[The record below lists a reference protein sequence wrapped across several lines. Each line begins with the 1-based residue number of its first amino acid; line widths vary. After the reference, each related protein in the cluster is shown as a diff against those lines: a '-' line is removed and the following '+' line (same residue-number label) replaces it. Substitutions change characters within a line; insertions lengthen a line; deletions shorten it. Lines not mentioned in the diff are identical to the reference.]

1 MKKLFAIL
9 FFIAVL
15 FTNYAQAQCS
25 VDTSLKSPG
34 FKPDT
39 IPHAMEQVSYSQ
51 VIQFKFPTDTTV
63 FSQKVTFD
71 SLTIKAIDSLPK
83 SITWQC
89 GKPGCT
95 YLGGENGCL
104 TLSGTP
110 PTGTAGKY
118 KMIITVTAHFP
129 MPAPFPYRH
138 QDFANTWNFYVDGAN
153 GILVREHTNY
163 MNVSPN
169 PFDQHVNLEIQNEK
183 SEKSRV
189 QIFDVHGR
197 AVYDMNLQLNPG
209 INQVNIDTKIWN
221 SGLYIIK
228 TNGAFA
234 GKIIKM

>member
-1 MKKLFAIL
+1 MKKLFTIL
-9 FFIAVL
+9 FATIFFAN
-15 FTNYAQAQCS
+15 FAHAQCS
-25 VDTSLKSPG
+25 VDTNLKAAG

-39 IPHAMEQVSYSQ
+39 IPHATELSAYSQ
-51 VIQFKFPTDTTV
+51 VIQFKFPTDTTI

-89 GKPGCT
+89 GKASCT
-95 YLGGENGCL
+95 YMGGENGCL

-110 PTGTAGKY
+110 PNGSAGKY

-138 QDFANTWNFYVDGAN
+138 QDFTNNWSFYVDGATA
-153 GILVREHTNY
+153 VMEPAFTNHI
-163 MNVSPN
+163 NASPN
-169 PFDQHVNLEIQNEK
+169 PFDQQVTLDINSLNT
-183 SEKSRV
+183 EKSRL
-189 QIFDVHGR
+189 QIFDIQGKE
-197 AVYDMNLQLNPG
+197 VYNMNIPLAQGNNKY
-209 INQVNIDTKIWN
+209 IIDTKTWN

-234 GKIIKM
+234 GKIVKM